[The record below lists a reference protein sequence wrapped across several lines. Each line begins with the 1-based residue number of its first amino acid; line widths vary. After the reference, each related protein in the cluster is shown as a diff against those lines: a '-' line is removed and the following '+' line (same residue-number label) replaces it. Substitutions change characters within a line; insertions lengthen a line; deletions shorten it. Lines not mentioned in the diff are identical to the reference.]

1 MIACRKSFT
10 DTLLEL
16 ARQDKDIVAVT
27 TDARGSVTLGDFAK
41 ELPAQF
47 VECGIA
53 EQDAV
58 GISAGLAHSGKKV
71 FVCGPACF
79 YVARSLEQVKVDLA
93 YSQNNVK
100 ILGVSG
106 GVAYG
111 ALGATHHSLHDIAVL
126 RTFPGM
132 NIVLPCDARQTRKLV
147 KLLVDYPEPVYVR
160 VGRAAVPDVYEN
172 DDFEF
177 VLGKANTLLDGT
189 DLTFQPEHQR
199 SRVIGR
205 LFQDPMRGTAPHMT
219 IEENL
224 ALAYL
229 RASHGSPFRRITPKD
244 RELFRSQLAQLDMGL
259 EERMRQPV
267 GLLSGGQRQ
276 ALTLLMATMVPP
288 KLLLLDEHTAALDPA
303 TADKV
308 LELTRRIVAE
318 HRITCLMVTHN
329 MAQALSLGSRTLMMA
344 EGSIVLDVSGTE
356 REGLTV
362 NDLLERFRS
371 GAGHAL
377 DNDRILLA

>member
-16 ARQDKDIVAVT
+16 AKKDKDIIAVT

-58 GISAGLAHSGKKV
+58 GIAAGLAHSGKKT

-93 YSQNNVK
+93 YSENPVK
-100 ILGVSG
+100 VLGVSG

-132 NIVLPCDARQTRKLV
+132 NICLPCDARQTRRLV
-147 KLLVDYPEPVYVR
+147 EQLVDYPHPVYVR

-172 DDFEF
+172 DEFDFEI
-177 VLGKANTLLDGT
+177 GKANMLLDGG
-189 DLTFQPEHQR
+189 DLTI
-199 SRVIGR
+199 IGT
-205 LFQDPMRGTAPHMT
+205 GETVWHAYHAG
-219 IEENL
+219 L
-224 ALAYL
+224 ALKEKGISA
-229 RASHGSPFRRITPKD
+229 RV
-244 RELFRSQLAQLDMGL
+244 LDMSWIKPCDKEAVERAAEETGRIITVEEHSRFGGL
-259 EERMRQPV
+259 
-267 GLLSGGQRQ
+267 G
-276 ALTLLMATMVPP
+276 A
-288 KLLLLDEHTAALDPA
+288 
-303 TADKV
+303 
-308 LELTRRIVAE
+308 
-318 HRITCLMVTHN
+318 MVTEI
-329 MAQALSLGSRTLMMA
+329 LSEHPVPVRIIGIPDENVVHGTNKEIFRHYGMDA
-344 EGSIVLDVSGTE
+344 EGIMSS
-356 REGLTV
+356 
-362 NDLLERFRS
+362 
-371 GAGHAL
+371 AL
-377 DNDRILLA
+377 NFMM

>member
-16 ARQDKDIVAVT
+16 ARTDKDIIAVT
-27 TDARGSVTLGDFAK
+27 TDARGSVTLGDFAR

-71 FVCGPACF
+71 FCCGPACF

-93 YSQNNVK
+93 YSGNPVK

-132 NIVLPCDARQTRKLV
+132 NVVLPCDARQTARLV
-147 KLLVDYPEPVYVR
+147 RLLVDDPEPVYVR

-172 DDFEF
+172 EDFEF
-177 VLGKANTLLDGT
+177 SVGKANMLMDGE
-189 DLTFQPEHQR
+189 DLTIVGTGETVWHALQAGKVLREQGIGA
-199 SRVIGR
+199 RVLDLSWIKPFDR
-205 LFQDPMRGTAPHMT
+205 EAV
-219 IEENL
+219 
-224 ALAYL
+224 L
-229 RASHGSPFRRITPKD
+229 RAARETGRILTVEEHS
-244 RELFRSQLAQLDMGL
+244 RFGGL
-259 EERMRQPV
+259 
-267 GLLSGGQRQ
+267 G
-276 ALTLLMATMVPP
+276 AL
-288 KLLLLDEHTAALDPA
+288 
-303 TADKV
+303 
-308 LELTRRIVAE
+308 VAE
-318 HRITCLMVTHN
+318 AISEEPVPL
-329 MAQALSLGSRTLMMA
+329 
-344 EGSIVLDVSGTE
+344 
-356 REGLTV
+356 
-362 NDLLERFRS
+362 
-371 GAGHAL
+371 
-377 DNDRILLA
+377 RILGIPDENVIHGTSPEIFHHYGLDADGIVRAASDFLKR

>member
-10 DTLLEL
+10 DTLLSL
-16 ARQDKDIVAVT
+16 ARTDKDIVAVT

-71 FVCGPACF
+71 FCCGPACF

-93 YSQNNVK
+93 YSRNPVK

-132 NIVLPCDARQTRKLV
+132 NVILPCDARQTAKLV
-147 KLLVDYPEPVYVR
+147 KFLVDFPEPVYIR

-172 DDFEF
+172 DDFTFEI
-177 VLGKANTLLDGT
+177 GKANMLQDGK
-189 DLTFQPEHQR
+189 DLTIIGTGETVYHAFKAGQELSSKGISCRVLDFSWIKPFDKDAVLKAAKETGRIITVEEHSRFGGLGALVTEALSENPVPVRILGIPDEDVIHATSPEIFHYY
-199 SRVIGR
+199 G
-205 LFQDPMRGTAPHMT
+205 
-219 IEENL
+219 
-224 ALAYL
+224 
-229 RASHGSPFRRITPKD
+229 
-244 RELFRSQLAQLDMGL
+244 LDAEGI
-259 EERMRQPV
+259 V
-267 GLLSGGQRQ
+267 KS
-276 ALTLLMATMVPP
+276 
-288 KLLLLDEHTAALDPA
+288 ALDFI
-303 TADKV
+303 K
-308 LELTRRIVAE
+308 
-318 HRITCLMVTHN
+318 
-329 MAQALSLGSRTLMMA
+329 
-344 EGSIVLDVSGTE
+344 
-356 REGLTV
+356 
-362 NDLLERFRS
+362 
-371 GAGHAL
+371 
-377 DNDRILLA
+377 

>member
-16 ARQDKDIVAVT
+16 AREDKDIIAVT
-27 TDARGSVTLGDFAK
+27 TDARGSVTLNDFADA
-41 ELPAQF
+41 LPEQF

-93 YSQNNVK
+93 YSENNVK

-111 ALGATHHSLHDIAVL
+111 ALGATHHSLHDMAVL

-132 NIVLPCDARQTRKLV
+132 HIVLPCDARQTRKLV
-147 KLLVDYPEPVYVR
+147 KQLVDYPHPVYVR

-177 VLGKANTLLDGT
+177 TIGKANQLLDGT
-189 DLTFQPEHQR
+189 DLTIIGTGETVYHAYQAGLELRKQGINA
-199 SRVIGR
+199 RV
-205 LFQDPMRGTAPHMT
+205 
-219 IEENL
+219 
-224 ALAYL
+224 
-229 RASHGSPFRRITPKD
+229 
-244 RELFRSQLAQLDMGL
+244 LDMASIKPCDEEAILKAARETGRIITVEEHSQYGGL
-259 EERMRQPV
+259 GAMVTEILSENPV
-267 GLLSGGQRQ
+267 PVRILGIPDENVVHGNSAEIFAHYGLNAEGIVKS
-276 ALTLLMATMVPP
+276 
-288 KLLLLDEHTAALDPA
+288 ALDFI
-303 TADKV
+303 K
-308 LELTRRIVAE
+308 
-318 HRITCLMVTHN
+318 
-329 MAQALSLGSRTLMMA
+329 
-344 EGSIVLDVSGTE
+344 
-356 REGLTV
+356 
-362 NDLLERFRS
+362 
-371 GAGHAL
+371 
-377 DNDRILLA
+377 